1 MADDRIE
8 SWCCLFSIHTVDN
21 FNSYK
26 NWLPL
31 QEEYKQEEDLEG
43 RFLRGYSWLQDKT
56 QKDLAVSIDSKCKAF
71 YESSVYKAV
80 RGNGTHVLSNQT
92 FPLQSK

>member
-1 MADDRIE
+1 MVELIG
-8 SWCCLFSIHTVDN
+8 LFRQYQTDH
-21 FNSYK
+21 FKPYK
-26 NWLPL
+26 NWLSL

-80 RGNGTHVLSNQT
+80 RGNGTLVLSNQT

>member
-1 MADDRIE
+1 MVELIG
-8 SWCCLFSIHTVDN
+8 LFRQYQTDN
-21 FNSYK
+21 LKPHK
-26 NWLPL
+26 NWLFL

-56 QKDLAVSIDSKCKAF
+56 QKELAVSIDSKCKAF

-80 RGNGTHVLSNQT
+80 RGNGTLVLSNQT